1 MSGSVARSN
10 IIMQHINKAPVCTLA
25 LNITDFEKCKVQY
38 DLDIK
43 ECYNGNRY
51 MLIRP
56 CEERALDAYTLCQK
70 LVIRSLA

>member
-1 MSGSVARSN
+1 MSGSLARSN
-10 IIMQHINKAPVCTLA
+10 IIMLHINKAHVCTLA
-25 LNITDFEKCKVQY
+25 SNITEFEKCKVQY
-38 DLDIK
+38 DFDIK

-70 LVIRSLA
+70 LAMRKLA